1 MRFLISNKKYMRN
14 LTSIKERILYYL
26 ETKDINITQFY
37 KESGVTYGVLSQKSK
52 MSEDNTVRFLTHY
65 SDVDA
70 TWLITGHGSM
80 LKSDV
85 NNLNIPTAHIEETRP
100 RVPMDAAAGTLTIAE
115 NGVTI
120 SDCEQIPIISGFAKY
135 DFTIMVRG
143 DSMLPEFHSG
153 DELACLFIKDS
164 QFIQWGRVHVLD
176 TSQGIVLKRI
186 YKGDKCIICKSDNPN
201 YPEFPI
207 QDSELYNM
215 ALVIGMVRRY

>member
-1 MRFLISNKKYMRN
+1 MIERLKQFIDNQGLSVSAFEQRIGASDGMIRRAIKNNTDIQSKWLSKISDNYHDI
-14 LTSIKERILYYL
+14 SL
-26 ETKDINITQFY
+26 E
-37 KESGVTYGVLSQKSK
+37 
-52 MSEDNTVRFLTHY
+52 
-65 SDVDA
+65 
-70 TWLITGHGSM
+70 WLITGHGSM
-80 LKSDV
+80 LKSDT
-85 NNLNIPTAHIEETRP
+85 NDSNIPIAHIEETRP

-120 SDCEQIPIISGFAKY
+120 SDCEQLPIISGFAKY

-207 QDSELYNM
+207 QESELYNM

>member
-1 MRFLISNKKYMRN
+1 MQEKSSQNA
-14 LTSIKERILYYL
+14 
-26 ETKDINITQFY
+26 INIINRV
-37 KESGVTYGVLSQKSK
+37 KESYNIGTDTELALFLGVKQNTIASWKSRNSIDYQLIISK
-52 MSEDNTVRFLTHY
+52 CDSEDLNWLLTG
-65 SDVDA
+65 D
-70 TWLITGHGSM
+70 GSM
-80 LKSDV
+80 LKSDK
-85 NNLNIPTAHIEETRP
+85 NSSNIATAHIEETRP

-115 NGVTI
+115 NGVTM